1 MILEEP
7 KTRSIRKEDPGSI
20 MAKEIII
27 AFLTEKTTRD
37 LITATG
43 NHPVITEPT
52 IMGMRETV
60 PITMIAR
67 TINRIITGLIITTVP
82 VTTVK
87 TTTAP
92 IVRQIV
98 RHTGTIPITGTG
110 LIITVTTAHTIITE
124 TVTDHIIT
132 TDRNVETTILNNA
145 NGSSMKK

>member
-1 MILEEP
+1 M
-7 KTRSIRKEDPGSI
+7 
-20 MAKEIII
+20 
-27 AFLTEKTTRD
+27 
-37 LITATG
+37 
-43 NHPVITEPT
+43 
-52 IMGMRETV
+52 
-60 PITMIAR
+60 
-67 TINRIITGLIITTVP
+67 
-82 VTTVK
+82 K

>member
-1 MILEEP
+1 
-7 KTRSIRKEDPGSI
+7 

-92 IVRQIV
+92 IVR
-98 RHTGTIPITGTG
+98 HTGTIPITGTG

>member
-1 MILEEP
+1 
-7 KTRSIRKEDPGSI
+7 

-27 AFLTEKTTRD
+27 ALLTEKTTRD

-67 TINRIITGLIITTVP
+67 TINRIITGP